1 MTTTTTTTTNNNNI
15 QKLSRFQR
23 LLDELPLYT
32 IIWLSINQADENYVD
47 AIEKLRNKF
56 SNFKTFEDF
65 NLCEEYI
72 KNRNINEQIIV
83 IVTNCQFIQKLYDKP
98 KITAI
103 YVYYD
108 AKTEQTSIEEYTQH
122 YPNVCIHLLC
132 A

>member
-108 AKTEQTSIEEYTQH
+108 AKTEQASIEEYTQH

>member
-1 MTTTTTTTTNNNNI
+1 MTTATIMNNNKI

-32 IIWLSINQADENYVD
+32 IIWLSVNQANENHVD

-65 NLCEEYI
+65 NLFEEYI
-72 KNRNINEQIIV
+72 EKRNINEQIIV
-83 IVTNCQFIQKLYDKP
+83 IVTNYQFIKKLYEKS
-98 KITAI
+98 KIIVI

-108 AKTEQTSIEEYTQH
+108 AKTEQVLIEEYTQH
-122 YPNVCIHLLC
+122 YPNVCIHLLYV
-132 A
+132 